1 MKKTLVFF
9 CGLMSLNVIAQPIPV
24 SSLGN
29 VAYTVNENGTP
40 IPNDTITNKNGKSP
54 FIPGVNTFTSEQPIQ
69 QPPGF
74 ETPSQ
79 SNSADTQITPETP
92 PVIPQN
98 LLSNLPSDVKELIK
112 GKKIGTTIN
121 ETNNSNSSS
130 SSSSS
135 QTSGNSQGL
144 TGVTLQTAPIVF
156 STSRGYIEGWNKTT
170 LEEQT
175 KQGEEITQKKYGE
188 FINKR

>member
-40 IPNDTITNKNGKSP
+40 IPNDTVITKNGKAP
-54 FIPGVNTFTSEQPIQ
+54 FIPGVNTFTPEQPIQ

-74 ETPSQ
+74 ETPAQ
-79 SNSADTQITPETP
+79 SNSTENQTTPETP

-112 GKKIGTTIN
+112 GKKTGTTIN
-121 ETNNSNSSS
+121 ETNNSNST
-130 SSSSS
+130 S

-156 STSRGYIEGWNKTT
+156 STSRGYIEDWNKTT
-170 LEEQT
+170 LEEHT
-175 KQGEEITQKKYGE
+175 KKGEEITQKKYGE
-188 FINKR
+188 FINKK